1 MKKLFFLIVAVFL
14 LPVVP
19 MVGQTVKQAV
29 VKLKTTDLGNQQLFY
44 DPNDAVYYILLKT
57 GHDID
62 PYVQVT
68 LGIYDNA
75 IRLLTNL
82 QGFQLKRGDTV
93 AFENISE
100 NTATWDGFGYRV
112 GEPMN
117 PWTGQLRKANIKGF
131 IRSIDENEKK
141 LDN

>member
-44 DPNDAVYYILLKT
+44 DPNDAMYYILLKT

-82 QGFQLKRGDTV
+82 QEFRLKKGDTV
-93 AFENISE
+93 DFENISE
-100 NTATWDGFGYRV
+100 NTASWDGFYYRV
-112 GEPMN
+112 SEKGN
-117 PWTGQLRKANIKGF
+117 PWTGLLRKANIKGF
-131 IRSIDENEKK
+131 IRSIEENEKK

>member
-1 MKKLFFLIVAVFL
+1 MKKLLFLIMSSFL
-14 LPVVP
+14 LSAVP
-19 MVGQTVKQAV
+19 MVGQTVRQAV
-29 VKLKTTDLGNQQLFY
+29 VKLKMTDLGNQQLFY

-82 QGFQLKRGDTV
+82 QGFHLKKGDTV
-93 AFENISE
+93 DFENISE
-100 NTATWDGFGYRV
+100 NTASWDGFYYRV
-112 GEPMN
+112 SEKGN

-131 IRSIDENEKK
+131 IKSIEENEEKMQ
-141 LDN
+141 N

>member
-1 MKKLFFLIVAVFL
+1 MKKLFFFILTAFL
-14 LPVVP
+14 LSAVLT
-19 MVGQTVKQAV
+19 VGQTVKQAV

-82 QGFQLKRGDTV
+82 QDFQLKKGDTV
-93 AFENISE
+93 DFENISE

-131 IRSIDENEKK
+131 IKSIEENEEKMQ
-141 LDN
+141 N